1 MIAIDSSAV
10 VAIALQEAE
19 ANLFVD
25 MVAGT
30 PCVIGWLTVFEC
42 HLVLSGIPQGG
53 GLEVLD
59 KVLQAPRLNTVAF
72 DGTPLAAASLAF
84 TRYGK
89 GRGHP
94 AQLNFGDCMAYAVA
108 KTKRV
113 PLLYKGTDF
122 ASTDIDSALA

>member
-10 VAIALQEAE
+10 VAIALEEAE
-19 ANLFVD
+19 ASLFVD
-25 MVAGT
+25 MIAGT
-30 PCVIGWLTVFEC
+30 PCFLGWPTVLEC
-42 HLVLSGIPQGG
+42 HLVLSRIPQGR

-59 KVLQAPRLNTVAF
+59 KVLNAPRLKTVAF
-72 DGTPLAAASLAF
+72 DEILFTAARDAF

-89 GRGHP
+89 GCGHP